1 MLFSYTLFFYLLFNT
16 SVIVVAAPTPTDI
29 SARGLDQPDVEMTG
43 MNSESRQVSPD
54 PDIQMPEAP
63 PVQLH
68 SEDIVMQDAPP
79 VSSYYESKLLHTPHI
94 GSQLPEKGQKE
105 QATKEKATK
114 VKATKVKAQ
123 KKRPETPDNKA
134 PGEKTEPGTQGEKN
148 PDKNAKEP
156 GKGKGKK
163 K

>member
-79 VSSYYESKLLHTPHI
+79 VSSYYDS
-94 GSQLPEKGQKE
+94 
-105 QATKEKATK
+105 
-114 VKATKVKAQ
+114 
-123 KKRPETPDNKA
+123 
-134 PGEKTEPGTQGEKN
+134 
-148 PDKNAKEP
+148 
-156 GKGKGKK
+156 
-163 K
+163 

>member
-43 MNSESRQVSPD
+43 MNSESRQASPD

-63 PVQLH
+63 PVPPQQLH

-94 GSQLPEKGQKE
+94 GSQLPKKGK
-105 QATKEKATK
+105 KEKATQ
-114 VKATKVKAQ
+114 VKAQ
-123 KKRPETPDNKA
+123 KERPETPDNKA
-134 PGEKTEPGTQGEKN
+134 PKKKEPGTQGEKKLDN
-148 PDKNAKEP
+148 NAKEP
-156 GKGKGKK
+156 KGKGKK